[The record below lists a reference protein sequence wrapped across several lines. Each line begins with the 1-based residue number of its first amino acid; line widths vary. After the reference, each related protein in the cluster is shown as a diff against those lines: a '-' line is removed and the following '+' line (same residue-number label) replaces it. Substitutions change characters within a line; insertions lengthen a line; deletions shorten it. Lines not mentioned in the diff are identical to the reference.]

1 MQLGQ
6 QLPCKIMFETKILL
20 KVGISKFR
28 RTQTLAIDKKQKTFL
43 KSIIPLQK
51 LWRKRKIKSVD
62 RKRSHNNSESDK
74 Y

>member
-1 MQLGQ
+1 MKKKKKFDATGSAV
-6 QLPCKIMFETKILL
+6 MKILL
-20 KVGISKFR
+20 KVAISKFR

-43 KSIIPLQK
+43 KSIIALQK